1 MLSTTTT
8 TLSVLL
14 LRRRRHLLGLG
25 GRSVA
30 FGSGSGAG
38 DDPERPSKARVAG
51 YYRSLGLEPGGT
63 KDQVRRQY
71 IVMAKRFHPDT
82 PGTGSL
88 EKFQEI
94 DQVIFNL
101 NLNF

>member
-1 MLSTTTT
+1 MLSTTT

-25 GRSVA
+25 RSLA
-30 FGSGSGAG
+30 FGSGGGAG
-38 DDPERPSKARVAG
+38 DVPERPSKAKVAG